1 MDPKPGTSRQAQE
14 LDPKPGTSRQALEQ
28 DFEDFIDVL
37 ANASSKDDD
46 DNAVEILS

>member
-1 MDPKPGTSRQAQE
+1 MNSMGHPVEHGIIHEAMTRKG
-14 LDPKPGTSRQALEQ
+14 RQALEP